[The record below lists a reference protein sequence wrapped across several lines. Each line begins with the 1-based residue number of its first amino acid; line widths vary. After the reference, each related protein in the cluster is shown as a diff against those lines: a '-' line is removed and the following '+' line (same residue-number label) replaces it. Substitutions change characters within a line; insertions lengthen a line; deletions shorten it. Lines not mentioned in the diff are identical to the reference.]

1 MAIIIPAAVITAP
14 AVCHILNKRKEE
26 QKASNTKSQ
35 SWADVLY
42 PNNKEHVNMNIQ
54 VTQEVIDTV
63 CNSLRAS
70 RQSLHNQLRADDLS
84 QNLTQ
89 NKRAII
95 EHQLAEVE
103 EALRVFQN
111 LES

>member
-42 PNNKEHVNMNIQ
+42 PNNEEDVNMNIQ

-70 RQSLHNQLRADDLS
+70 RWMLRNQLSKVEIGSNEEEIR
-84 QNLTQ
+84 
-89 NKRAII
+89 KF
-95 EHQLAEVE
+95 QLADVE
-103 EALRVFQN
+103 RALEIFQQ